1 MTKQEYKK
9 QNGAARKLANRIE
22 AWHIWA
28 RGMALLKAVKAE
40 CGLDKQ
46 GDAEREQ
53 MEREERNAIDDAVI
67 KEAGFSVRHH
77 TTGLARC

>member
-1 MTKQEYKK
+1 MTKQNWKIQFGK
-9 QNGAARKLANRIE
+9 QRKLANRIE

-46 GDAEREQ
+46 SSAECEQ
-53 MEREERNAIDDAVI
+53 MEREERNAIDDAAI
-67 KEAGFSVRHH
+67 KAAGI
-77 TTGLARC
+77 A